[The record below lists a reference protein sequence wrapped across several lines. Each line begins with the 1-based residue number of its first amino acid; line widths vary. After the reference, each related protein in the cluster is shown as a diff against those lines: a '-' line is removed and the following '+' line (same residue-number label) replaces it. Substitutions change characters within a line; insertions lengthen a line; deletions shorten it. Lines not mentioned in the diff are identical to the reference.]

1 MILNKVNKLEGT
13 ITVPADKSITHRAIM
28 FASLA
33 DGTSY
38 INNYLPSQ
46 DCLTTLNI
54 FRQMGVDIE
63 QTDTTLKIKGAGLF
77 GLKKFGKPFNANNS
91 GTTTRLISGILAG
104 QNFSS
109 EIIGD
114 ESLSLRPMKRV
125 IIPLRQIG
133 ADISAKDDNFLPIKI
148 NGKGN
153 LTAINYKSN
162 IASAQVKSCVL
173 LAGLYAD
180 GQTVYTE
187 PEKSRD
193 HTETMLKAFG
203 ADIFVDNLTV
213 SIKKC
218 NKLFAQEISVPAD
231 ISSAA
236 FFIVA
241 GLIIE
246 NSHIIIKQVNINKT
260 RSGIIT
266 VLKNMGADIKI
277 SNIKEISGEQVADIE
292 VKSSSLH
299 STNIGNSLIPSLVD
313 EIPIIALA
321 ATQAEGT
328 TTISGA
334 AELRLKESDR
344 LKLIA
349 TQLNKMGANVTETE
363 DGLIINGK
371 TKLKGCTVATAKDHR
386 MAMML
391 SIAALCADG
400 QTTVENSDCVNIS
413 FSNFYDVLKQICR

>member
-1 MILNKVNKLEGT
+1 
-13 ITVPADKSITHRAIM
+13 
-28 FASLA
+28 
-33 DGTSY
+33 
-38 INNYLPSQ
+38 
-46 DCLTTLNI
+46 
-54 FRQMGVDIE
+54 
-63 QTDTTLKIKGAGLF
+63 
-77 GLKKFGKPFNANNS
+77 
-91 GTTTRLISGILAG
+91 
-104 QNFSS
+104 
-109 EIIGD
+109 
-114 ESLSLRPMKRV
+114 
-125 IIPLRQIG
+125 
-133 ADISAKDDNFLPIKI
+133 
-148 NGKGN
+148 
-153 LTAINYKSN
+153 
-162 IASAQVKSCVL
+162 
-173 LAGLYAD
+173 
-180 GQTVYTE
+180 
-187 PEKSRD
+187 
-193 HTETMLKAFG
+193 MLKAFG
-203 ADIFVDNLTV
+203 ADISVDNLTV

-277 SNIKEISGEQVADIE
+277 SNVKEISGEPVADIE

-299 STNIGNSLIPSLVD
+299 SANIGGNLIPSLVD
-313 EIPIIALA
+313 EVPVIALA

-334 AELRLKESDR
+334 GELRLKESDR

-349 TQLNKMGANVTETE
+349 TQLNKMGANITETK

-391 SIAALCADG
+391 SIAALCAEG

-413 FSNFYDVLKQICR
+413 FSNFYDVLKQICI

>member
-1 MILNKVNKLEGT
+1 MILNKVNKLEGI
-13 ITVPADKSITHRAIM
+13 ITVPADKSITHRAVM

-33 DGTSY
+33 DGISY

-46 DCLTTLNI
+46 DCFSTLNI
-54 FRQMGVDIE
+54 FKQLGVDIE
-63 QTDTTLKIKGAGLF
+63 QTANLLTVKGAGIH
-77 GLKKFGKPFNANNS
+77 GLKCPDGYLNANNS
-91 GTTTRLISGILAG
+91 GTTTRLISGILSG

-109 EIIGD
+109 TIIGD
-114 ESLSLRPMKRV
+114 ESLSLRPMKR
-125 IIPLRQIG
+125 IITPLRQMC
-133 ADISAKDDNFLPIKI
+133 ADISAKDDNYLPINI
-148 NGKGN
+148 KGN
-153 LTAINYKSN
+153 GSLRAINYKSS
-162 IASAQVKSCVL
+162 ISSAQVKSCVL

-180 GQTVYTE
+180 GQTFYSE

-203 ADIFVDNLTV
+203 ADISVDNLTV
-213 SIKKC
+213 GIKKC
-218 NKLFAQEISVPAD
+218 DKLFAQEIFVPAD

-241 GLIIE
+241 GIIVK
-246 NSHIIIKQVNINKT
+246 NSHVIIKQVNINKT

-277 SNIKEISGEQVADIE
+277 SNIKEISGEPVADIE

-299 STNIGNSLIPSLVD
+299 SINIDGKLIPSLVD
-313 EIPIIALA
+313 EIPIIALC
-321 ATQAEGT
+321 ATQAEGVT
-328 TTISGA
+328 EISGA
-334 AELRLKESDR
+334 QELRVKESDR

-349 TQLNKMGANVTETE
+349 TQLNKMGANIEE
-363 DGLIINGK
+363 KQDGLIIKGPS
-371 TKLKGCTVATAKDHR
+371 KLKGCSVETLKDHR

-391 SIAALCADG
+391 SIAGLCSDG

-413 FSNFYDVLKQICR
+413 FSNFYDVLKQICK

>member
-1 MILNKVNKLEGT
+1 MILNKANKLEGT

-33 DGTSY
+33 DGVSY

-63 QTDTTLKIKGAGLF
+63 QTDTTLKIRGAGLF
-77 GLKKFGKPFNANNS
+77 GLKKFNKPFNANNS
-91 GTTTRLISGILAG
+91 GTTTRLLSGILAG

-125 IIPLRQIG
+125 IIPLRQMG
-133 ADISAKDDNFLPIKI
+133 AEISAKDDNYLPIKI
-148 NGKGN
+148 NSSKN
-153 LTAINYKSN
+153 LKAINYNSS

-203 ADIFVDNLTV
+203 ANISVDNLTV

-218 NKLFAQEISVPAD
+218 NKLFAQEISIPAD

-241 GLIIE
+241 GLIIK

-277 SNIKEISGEQVADIE
+277 SNIKKISGEPVADIE
-292 VKSSSLH
+292 VKNSSLH
-299 STNIGNSLIPSLVD
+299 STNIDKKLIPSLVD
-313 EIPIIALA
+313 EIPVIALA
-321 ATQAEGT
+321 ATQAEGV

-334 AELRLKESDR
+334 GELRLKESDR

-349 TQLNKMGANVTETE
+349 TQLNKMGANITETQ
-363 DGLIINGK
+363 DGLIIKGK
-371 TKLKGCTVATAKDHR
+371 AELKGCSVTTAKDHR

-391 SIAALCADG
+391 SIAALCAEG

-413 FSNFYDVLKQICR
+413 FSNFYDVLKQICK

>member
-13 ITVPADKSITHRAIM
+13 IAVPADKSITHRAIM

-33 DGTSY
+33 DGVSCV
-38 INNYLPSQ
+38 NNYLPSQ

-63 QTDTTLKIKGAGLF
+63 QTDTILKVKGVGLY
-77 GLKKFGKPFNANNS
+77 GLKKYNLPFNANNS

-125 IIPLRQIG
+125 IIPLRQMG
-133 ADISAKDDNFLPIKI
+133 AEISAKDDNFLPIKI

-203 ADIFVDNLTV
+203 ADISVDNLTV

-218 NKLFAQEISVPAD
+218 NKLFAQEILVPAD

-241 GLIIE
+241 GLIIK

-266 VLKNMGADIKI
+266 VLKNMGANIQI
-277 SNIKEISGEQVADIE
+277 SNTKEISGEIVADIE
-292 VKSSSLH
+292 VKSSYLH
-299 STNIGNSLIPSLVD
+299 STNIDGSLIPSLVD
-313 EIPIIALA
+313 EIPIIALC
-321 ATQAEGT
+321 ATQAEGI

-334 AELRLKESDR
+334 GELRLKESDR

-349 TQLNKMGANVTETE
+349 TQLNKMGANITETK

-371 TKLKGCTVATAKDHR
+371 TKLKGCAVSTAKDHR

-400 QTTVENSDCVNIS
+400 QTMVENSDCVNIS
-413 FSNFYDVLKQICR
+413 FSNFYDVLKQICK

>member
-1 MILNKVNKLEGT
+1 MILNKANKLEGT

-33 DGTSY
+33 DGVSY

-63 QTDTTLKIKGAGLF
+63 QTDTTLKIRGAGLF
-77 GLKKFGKPFNANNS
+77 GLKKFNKPFNANNS
-91 GTTTRLISGILAG
+91 GTTTRLLSGILAG

-125 IIPLRQIG
+125 IIPLRQMG
-133 ADISAKDDNFLPIKI
+133 AEISAKDDNYLPIKI
-148 NGKGN
+148 NSSKN
-153 LTAINYKSN
+153 LKAINYNSS

-203 ADIFVDNLTV
+203 ANISVDNLTV

-218 NKLFAQEISVPAD
+218 NKLFAQEISIPAD

-241 GLIIE
+241 GLIIK

-277 SNIKEISGEQVADIE
+277 SNIKKISGEPVADIE
-292 VKSSSLH
+292 VKNSSLH
-299 STNIGNSLIPSLVD
+299 STNIDKKLIPSLVD
-313 EIPIIALA
+313 EIPVIALA
-321 ATQAEGT
+321 ATQAEGV

-334 AELRLKESDR
+334 GELRLKESDR

-349 TQLNKMGANVTETE
+349 TQLNKMGANITETQ
-363 DGLIINGK
+363 DGLIIKGK
-371 TKLKGCTVATAKDHR
+371 AELKGCSVATAKDHR

-391 SIAALCADG
+391 SIAALCAEG

-413 FSNFYDVLKQICR
+413 FSNFYDVLKQICK

>member
-1 MILNKVNKLEGT
+1 MILNKANKLEGT

-33 DGTSY
+33 DGVSY

-63 QTDTTLKIKGAGLF
+63 QTDTTLKIRGAGLF
-77 GLKKFGKPFNANNS
+77 GLKKFNKPFNANNS
-91 GTTTRLISGILAG
+91 GTTTRLLSGILAG

-125 IIPLRQIG
+125 IIPLRQMG
-133 ADISAKDDNFLPIKI
+133 AEISAKDDNYLPIKI
-148 NGKGN
+148 NSSKN
-153 LTAINYKSN
+153 LKAINYNSS

-203 ADIFVDNLTV
+203 ANIFVDNLTV

-218 NKLFAQEISVPAD
+218 NKLFAQEISIPAD

-241 GLIIE
+241 GLIIK

-277 SNIKEISGEQVADIE
+277 SNVKEISGEPVADIE
-292 VKSSSLH
+292 VKNSSLH
-299 STNIGNSLIPSLVD
+299 STNIDKKLIPSLVD
-313 EIPIIALA
+313 EIPVITLA
-321 ATQAEGT
+321 ATQAEGV

-334 AELRLKESDR
+334 GELRLKESDR

-349 TQLNKMGANVTETE
+349 TQLNKMGANITETQ
-363 DGLIINGK
+363 DGLIIKGK
-371 TKLKGCTVATAKDHR
+371 TELKGCSVATAKDHR

-391 SIAALCADG
+391 SIAALCAEG

-413 FSNFYDVLKQICR
+413 FSNFYDVLKQICK

>member
-1 MILNKVNKLEGT
+1 MIINKVSKISGT

-33 DGTSY
+33 DGVSY

-46 DCLTTLNI
+46 DCFSTLNI
-54 FRQMGVDIE
+54 FKQLGTDIE
-63 QTDTTLKIKGAGLF
+63 QTGSRLIIKGAGLC
-77 GLKKFGKPFNANNS
+77 GLKEPNGPLNANNS

-104 QNFSS
+104 QNFPS
-109 EIIGD
+109 EITGD
-114 ESLSLRPMKRV
+114 ESLSLRPMKR
-125 IIPLRQIG
+125 IITPLRQMG
-133 ADISAKDDNFLPIKI
+133 AEISAKDDNYLPIKI

-193 HTETMLKAFG
+193 HTETMLNAFG
-203 ADIFVDNLTV
+203 ADITVDNLTV

-218 NKLFAQEISVPAD
+218 NKLFAREITVPAD

-241 GLIIE
+241 GLIVK

-260 RSGIIT
+260 RSGIIS
-266 VLKNMGADIKI
+266 VLKNMGADISI
-277 SNIKEISGEQVADIE
+277 SNINKVSGEPVADIE

-299 STNIGNSLIPSLVD
+299 STNIDGKLIPSLVD
-313 EIPIIALA
+313 EIPIIALC
-321 ATQAEGT
+321 ATQAEGVT
-328 TTISGA
+328 EISGA
-334 AELRLKESDR
+334 QELRLKESDR

-349 TQLNKMGANVTETE
+349 TQLNKMGAKIEE
-363 DGLIINGK
+363 KQDGLIIKGK
-371 TKLKGCTVATAKDHR
+371 TNLKGCSVSTFKDHR

-400 QTTVENSDCVNIS
+400 QTTVEDSDCVRIS
-413 FSNFYDVLKQICR
+413 FSNFYDVLKQICK